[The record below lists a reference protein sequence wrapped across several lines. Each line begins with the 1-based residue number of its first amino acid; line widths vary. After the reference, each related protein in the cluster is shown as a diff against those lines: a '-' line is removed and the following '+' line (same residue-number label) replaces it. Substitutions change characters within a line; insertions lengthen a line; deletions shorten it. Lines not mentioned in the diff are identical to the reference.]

1 MGNMGSIARGAGGTT
16 GGLRTALAVMA
27 VDQASA
33 PLTKI
38 SNSVAAK
45 QKAMLARLNAN
56 TKAYTKEQI
65 RNFNTYISEMKASR
79 KRMSTDMMAQFSAEH
94 KGTISRLKGTRM
106 LNAVTAVSDMTMR
119 GFVSTMKLS
128 AGAAIGMGV
137 AFLGLA
143 KMIGPVSEKL
153 AGMAAIT
160 QTSVTQIYATL
171 GVTLR
176 SMMKQF
182 PKSAG
187 EMSEALRVLSQAG
200 LDVNEVNT
208 AAIPIMNLSVAT
220 MSDFAST
227 SALVVRVIKAMR
239 MEMENVEHV
248 TNVLTFAVNNSVSTI
263 QTLADSLK
271 FAMPVANQ
279 LGMEIED
286 LTAGMMIL
294 QNAGL
299 EAGIAGRSLQRALQ
313 KLVNPSSRA
322 NAIMAKYGME
332 ILDAN
337 GEIKDMVS
345 LVQELESIYGFS
357 SDALEAMNENM
368 DESITKFQTAADFA
382 ELFGIRGGRAM
393 ANLIGKSSEMKE
405 FRTAMIDDV
414 AKSSQQAT
422 TAMENITSQMDILKN
437 SFMSTILTTQDFNDA
452 FIRMADRLK
461 PKIESLGKTFSALAV
476 KFFDK
481 FAESEFTDR
490 LIGVFEKILNLVDKF
505 LPRIMEL
512 AEYFSALAETMVNVG
527 SAGDGLGVKM
537 YAANKMTG
545 FSSIA
550 TQRLNNNMMINGQ
563 IMQASATYYGNL
575 AGMEGQLVQGY
586 KNEIG
591 ATRKLIDTN
600 KSHSES
606 SKESNIY
613 IRKHNK
619 ELFTQNER
627 GEKVLKTT
635 DDMTIAQKKTHKE
648 YTSNAHAIANCSDK
662 NKELGRSIGGSTR
675 AMHQAER
682 RYGTAKTQLTEYTGS
697 QIKMTQSMIGAQA
710 VVGSVQAGMQTL
722 IGTTAMYA
730 AGNKKI
736 AIGMAAIQGIMM
748 GLALT
753 QQLVAAGWIA
763 QDAAKKFGVAAVIA
777 IPTLLAGLTIAFG
790 RSQQNAAEE
799 MENARASVSR
809 VSIPAMAEG
818 GIVTKPTT
826 ALIGEAGP
834 EAIIPLSDAGAPMSI
849 NIDMSNSIITETS
862 IKTLEERLEK
872 TIAEKWGARL

>member
-1 MGNMGSIARGAGGTT
+1 MAMMGSMARGAGGTT
-16 GGLRTALAVMA
+16 AGLRTALAVTA
-27 VDQASA
+27 VDNISG
-33 PLTKI
+33 PLTAI
-38 SNSVAAK
+38 SNSVANK
-45 QKAMLARLNAN
+45 QKMMLSRVNAN
-56 TKAYTKEQI
+56 TKAYTKAQVK
-65 RNFNTYISEMKASR
+65 NFNTYISEMKASR
-79 KRMSTDMMAQFSAEH
+79 KRMTSDMLNQYTTEH
-94 KGTISRLKGTRM
+94 KGTLQRLRGAKI
-106 LNAVTAVSDMTMR
+106 LNASTAVSDGLMR

-128 AGAAIGMGV
+128 AGAAIGMGT

-160 QTSVTQIYATL
+160 QRSVSYIYGTL

-239 MEMENVEHV
+239 MEMDGVEHV

-279 LGMEIED
+279 LGMTIED

-313 KLVNPSSRA
+313 KLVNPSSKA
-322 NAIMAKYGME
+322 TAIMSKYGME

-345 LVQELESIYGFS
+345 LVQELEGIYDSS

-393 ANLIGKSSEMKE
+393 ANLIGKSGEMKE

-422 TAMENITSQMDILKN
+422 TAMENINSQMSILKN
-437 SFMSTILTTQDFNDA
+437 SFMSTILTTQDFNNA
-452 FIRMADRLK
+452 FLRMADRLA
-461 PKIESLGKTFSALAV
+461 PKMEKLGETFSALAV
-476 KFFDK
+476 KFFDR
-481 FAESEFTDR
+481 FAESDFTDR
-490 LIGVFEKILNLVDKF
+490 LIGVFEKLMGLVDKF
-505 LPRIMEL
+505 LPRIVEL
-512 AEYFSALAETMVNVG
+512 GEYFASLAETFMG
-527 SAGDGLGVKM
+527 LASAGDGFGAKL
-537 YAANKMTG
+537 AIANKMTG
-545 FSSIA
+545 ASSIA

-563 IMQASATYYGNL
+563 MIQANVGYYGHMH
-575 AGMEGQLVQGY
+575 G
-586 KNEIG
+586 I
-591 ATRKLIDTN
+591 
-600 KSHSES
+600 
-606 SKESNIY
+606 
-613 IRKHNK
+613 
-619 ELFTQNER
+619 QNQVIQDY
-627 GEKVLKTT
+627 EKDIKTT
-635 DDMTIAQKKTHKE
+635 DM
-648 YTSNAHAIANCSDK
+648 AIAT
-662 NKELGRSIGGSTR
+662 NKGMINSKKDTIQLNKDAGVQNAGHMRSLARLTRKEADLNNTRKDQIRLSNKAFIGR
-675 AMHQAER
+675 EE
-682 RYGTAKTQLTEYTGS
+682 AKKGLEDYTGA
-697 QIKMTQSMIGAQA
+697 QMRMNRSMIGASA
-710 VVGSVQAGMQTL
+710 VMGSVQAGMQTL

-736 AIGMAAIQGIMM
+736 ALGMAAIQGVMM

-753 QQLVAAGWIA
+753 QQLLAASWISA
-763 QDAAKKFGVAAVIA
+763 DAAKTFGIGAVIA
-777 IPTLLAGLTIAFG
+777 IPALLAGLTYAFG
-790 RSQQNAAEE
+790 ENQRNATAE
-799 MENARASVSR
+799 MENARDSVSR
-809 VSIPAMAEG
+809 VAIPALAEG
-818 GIVTKPTT
+818 GIVTKPTI

-834 EAIIPLSDAGAPMSI
+834 EMVTPLSDAGAPMSI
-849 NIDMSNSIITETS
+849 HIDMSNSIITETS
-862 IKTLEERLEK
+862 IQELENRLER